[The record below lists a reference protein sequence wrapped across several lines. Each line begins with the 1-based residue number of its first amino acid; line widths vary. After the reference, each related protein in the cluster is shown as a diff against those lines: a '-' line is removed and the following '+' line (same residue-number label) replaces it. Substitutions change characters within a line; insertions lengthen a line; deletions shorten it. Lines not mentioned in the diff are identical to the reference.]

1 MTAKEIIDSINT
13 HYKQGFVATEIH
25 AMLKY
30 YKFINQEIF
39 YDKLSGVSIYM
50 NGKDVVYLREDVE
63 WAVGEAIKEA
73 VG

>member
-13 HYKQGFVATEIH
+13 HYKQGFVSKEIH
-25 AMLKY
+25 AMLNHY
-30 YKFINQEIF
+30 GQINQEIF